1 MKSKIYD
8 IDDSVCIVRTD
19 TMHNGARYAVMHK
32 QKLTDTL
39 THVSPVGEYDSYEVA
54 LAKAEFYTDD

>member
-1 MKSKIYD
+1 MKSKIHD
-8 IDDSVCIVRTD
+8 IDDNVCIVRTD

-39 THVSPVGEYDSYEVA
+39 THISPVGEYDSYEEA
-54 LAKAEFYTDD
+54 LAIADDLS

>member
-32 QKLTDTL
+32 QKLTNTL
-39 THVSPVGEYDSYEVA
+39 THISPVGEYDSYEEA
-54 LAKAEFYTDD
+54 LEKADTIS